1 MIVLKRDGSTQ
12 EFNEDKIRASLE
24 TTSDEIGEPMSSG
37 NIRIIVKGIVDRIS
51 RYYTDQVHAKDIH
64 YFVVAELANS
74 GYYNVAK
81 AYNESVRSLIRR

>member
-37 NIRIIVKGIVDRIS
+37 NVRIIVKGILDRIR
-51 RYYTDQVHAKDIH
+51 RYYPEQVPTKEIH
-64 YFVVAELANS
+64 YFVVAELTNS

-81 AYNESVRSLIRR
+81 AYNESVKSLIRR

>member
-1 MIVLKRDGSTQ
+1 MIVLKRNGSSQ

-37 NIRIIVKGIVDRIS
+37 NIRIITKGVTGRVS
-51 RYYTDQVHAKDIH
+51 RYYTDEVPSKEIH
-64 YFVVAELANS
+64 YFVVAELANN

-81 AYNESVRSLIRR
+81 SYNESVRSLIRH